1 MEEFNIYQDI
11 AERTGG
17 DIYIGVV
24 GPVRTGKSTFIKKF
38 MDLLVLPNI
47 KKGYDHERTTDEL
60 PQSGGGR
67 TIMTTEPKF
76 VPDEA
81 TTISIDE
88 AISFRVRLVD
98 CVGYTVPGAL
108 GYENESGHPRMVM
121 TPWFDHEI
129 PFQDAA
135 ELGTKRVI
143 EDHSTIGL
151 VVTTDGSITDLP
163 RENYITGEE
172 RVVKELKAL
181 GKPFLIVLNST
192 NPNGSNAR
200 KLADSLKSKYGVP
213 VIPID
218 CLRMKKDDINY
229 ILQEILYEFPI
240 LEIRLKMPEWLD
252 SLDLNHWLSKE
263 YRRTIRESVQNI
275 NRLRDVEF
283 TVNGLQESEYAH
295 EVYLEEMNLGEG
307 AATIAINLENRLFFD
322 LLEEFTGHAIKG
334 DRDLFALVQEL
345 SYAKKE
351 YDRVKRALLDVEEY
365 GYGIVTPQLEE
376 MVFDEPE
383 LIQRGLQFGVKLRAK
398 APSIHMI
405 RADITTEVT
414 PVVGTEKQCEEL
426 IIYLTEEFELNPAA
440 IWDSDFLGRSLH
452 DLVKEGIQNKL
463 HRMPE
468 NARDKLKDTLQKIIN
483 EGSGGLICIIL

>member
-47 KKGYDHERTTDEL
+47 KKGYNLERATDEL

-76 VPDEA
+76 IPDKA
-81 TTISIDE
+81 TTITLHD
-88 AISFRVRLVD
+88 ALSFRVRLVD

-108 GYENESGHPRMVM
+108 GYEDENGRPRMVM

-135 ELGTKRVI
+135 ELGTQRVI
-143 EDHSTIGL
+143 EDHATIGL

-163 RENYITGEE
+163 RENYIKAEE
-172 RVVKELKAL
+172 RVVNELKEL
-181 GKPFLIVLNST
+181 GKPFLIALNST
-192 NPNGSNAR
+192 DPENPKTQ
-200 KLADSLKSKYGVP
+200 KLANSLRVKYGVP
-213 VIPID
+213 VVPIN
-218 CLRMKKDDINY
+218 CLRLTKEDITY
-229 ILQEILYEFPI
+229 LLQEILYEFPVA
-240 LEIRLKMPEWLD
+240 EIRIRMPEWMDTLD
-252 SLDLNHWLSKE
+252 SNHWLSQE
-263 YRRTIRESVQNI
+263 YDQVIKNAVYPIR
-275 NRLRDVEF
+275 RLRDIDQAV
-283 TVNGLQESEYAH
+283 TGLSECKYTK
-295 EVYLEEMNLGEG
+295 EVILEELNLGEG
-307 AATIAINLENRLFFD
+307 NATISVNLEDHLFYQ
-322 LLEEFTGHAIKG
+322 LLEEFTGHSIKG
-334 DRDLFALVQEL
+334 DSDLFALVQEL

-351 YDRVKRALLDVEEY
+351 YDRVAKALLDVEEY

-383 LIQRGLQFGVKLRAK
+383 LIERGNQFGVKLRAK

-426 IIYLTEEFELNPAA
+426 IQYLTEEFQRNPSA

-468 NARDKLKDTLQKIIN
+468 NAREKLKDTLQKIIN

>member
-1 MEEFNIYQDI
+1 MQEFNIYQDI

-24 GPVRTGKSTFIKKF
+24 GPVRTGKSTFIKRF

-47 KKGYDHERTTDEL
+47 KKGYDYERTIDEL
-60 PQSGGGR
+60 PQSGGGK

-81 TTISIDE
+81 TTITINDVLN
-88 AISFRVRLVD
+88 FRVRLVD
-98 CVGYTVPGAL
+98 CVGYTVQGAL
-108 GYENESGHPRMVM
+108 GYEDENGNPRMVM

-129 PFQDAA
+129 PFQEAT
-135 ELGTKRVI
+135 ELGTQRVI
-143 EDHSTIGL
+143 EEHSTIGL

-163 RENYITGEE
+163 RENYIQAEE
-172 RVVKELKAL
+172 RVVYELRQL
-181 GKPFLIVLNST
+181 GKPFLVVLNST
-192 NPNGSNAR
+192 DPNGPNAR
-200 KLADSLKSKYGVP
+200 RLADSLRVKYGVP
-213 VIPID
+213 VVPLD
-218 CLRMKKDDINY
+218 CQHLKEDDITY
-229 ILQEILYEFPI
+229 ILQEILYEFPVR
-240 LEIRLKMPEWLD
+240 EIRIKMPEWLD
-252 SLDLNHWLSKE
+252 SLEGNHWLSQE
-263 YRRTIRESVQNI
+263 YKRVIRESVYDIQ
-275 NRLRDVEF
+275 RLRDIDQAVTGLSDCEF
-283 TVNGLQESEYAH
+283 TR
-295 EVYLEEMNLGEG
+295 EVVLEELNMGEG
-307 AATIAINLENRLFFD
+307 AATIMVDIQDNLFYN
-322 LLEEFTGHAIKG
+322 LLQEFTGHQIKG

-351 YDRVKRALLDVEEY
+351 YDRVARALMDVEEY

-376 MVFDEPE
+376 MLFDEPE
-383 LIQRGLQFGVKLRAK
+383 MINRGTQFGVKLKAK

-426 IIYLTEEFELNPAA
+426 IQYLRDEYEQNPSA

-452 DLVKEGIQNKL
+452 DLIKEGIQNKL
-463 HRMPE
+463 HRMPD
-468 NARDKLKDTLQKIIN
+468 NAREKLQDTLQKIIN

>member
-47 KKGYDHERTTDEL
+47 KKGYDYDRAIDEL
-60 PQSGGGR
+60 PQSGRGK

-76 VPDEA
+76 VPDDA
-81 TTISIDE
+81 TTISLNDVL
-88 AISFRVRLVD
+88 SFRVRLVD
-98 CVGYTVPGAL
+98 CVGYSVPGAL
-108 GYENESGHPRMVM
+108 GYEDENGQSRMVR
-121 TPWFDHEI
+121 TPWYDHEI

-151 VVTTDGSITDLP
+151 VITTDGSITDLP
-163 RENYITGEE
+163 RESYIKAEE
-172 RVVKELKAL
+172 RVMNELQEL
-181 GKPFLIVLNST
+181 GKPFMTILNST
-192 NPNGSNAR
+192 DPNGPNAR
-200 KLADSLKSKYGVP
+200 RLADSLRVKYGVP
-213 VIPID
+213 VIPVD
-218 CLRMKKDDINY
+218 CLNLTREDITY
-229 ILQEILYEFPI
+229 LLQEILYEFPVTE
-240 LEIRLKMPEWLD
+240 LRIRMPDWVD
-252 SLDLNHWLSKE
+252 SLELNHWLSTD
-263 YRRTIRESVQNI
+263 YRRVIREAVQYVD
-275 NRLRDVEF
+275 RLRDVDLALA
-283 TVNGLQESEYAH
+283 GLTECEH
-295 EVYLEEMNLGEG
+295 TREVVLEEMNLGEG
-307 AATIAINLENRLFFD
+307 IATIAITLQEGLFYE
-322 LLEEFTGHAIKG
+322 LLEEFTGHVVQN

-351 YDRVKRALLDVEEY
+351 YDRVARALVDVEEY
-365 GYGIVTPQLEE
+365 GYGIVTPQIEE

-383 LIQRGLQFGVKLRAK
+383 LIKRGLQFGVKLRAK

-426 IIYLTEEFELNPAA
+426 IQYLAEEFELNPAA

>member
-47 KKGYDHERTTDEL
+47 KRGYDHERTIDEL

-81 TTISIDE
+81 TTISLND
-88 AISFRVRLVD
+88 ALSFRVRLVD

-108 GYENESGHPRMVM
+108 GYEDENGKPRMVR
-121 TPWFDHEI
+121 TPWFEHEV
-129 PFQDAA
+129 PFEEAA
-135 ELGTKRVI
+135 ELGTHRVI
-143 EDHSTIGL
+143 QEHSTIGL

-163 RENYITGEE
+163 RENYIKAEE
-172 RVVKELKAL
+172 RVVDELKQL
-181 GKPFLIVLNST
+181 GKPFLIALNST
-192 NPNGSNAR
+192 DPAGPNAR
-200 KLADSLKSKYGVP
+200 RLADSLRVKYGVP

-218 CLRMKKDDINY
+218 CARLKKEDITY
-229 ILQEILYEFPI
+229 ILQEILYEFPVR
-240 LEIRLKMPEWLD
+240 EIRIKMPDWTDTLPAK
-252 SLDLNHWLSKE
+252 HWLSQE
-263 YRRTIRESVQNI
+263 YKRVIREAVYNI
-275 NRLRDVEF
+275 QRLRDIDQAVTGLSDTEF
-283 TVNGLQESEYAH
+283 TR
-295 EVYLEEMNLGEG
+295 EVVLDELNLGEG
-307 AATIAINLENRLFFD
+307 AATIDVALQGNLFYQ
-322 LLEEFTGHAIKG
+322 LLEEFTGETIRG
-334 DRDLFALVQEL
+334 DHDLFALIQHL

-351 YDRVKRALLDVEEY
+351 YDRVSRALVDVGEY
-365 GYGIVTPQLEE
+365 GYGIVAPQLEE

-383 LIQRGLQFGVKLRAK
+383 MIRRGTQFGVKLRAK
-398 APSIHMI
+398 APSIHLI
-405 RADITTEVT
+405 RADISTEVT

-426 IIYLTEEFELNPAA
+426 IQYLTDEFESNPSA
-440 IWDSDFLGRSLH
+440 IWESEFLGRTLH

-463 HRMPE
+463 HRLPE
-468 NARDKLKDTLQKIIN
+468 NARDKLQDTLQKIIN

>member
-1 MEEFNIYQDI
+1 MQEFNIYQDI

-24 GPVRTGKSTFIKKF
+24 GPVRTGKSTFIKRF

-47 KKGYDHERTTDEL
+47 KRGYDHDRAVDEM

-81 TTISIDE
+81 SMVTINDVIN
-88 AISFRVRLVD
+88 FRVRLVD

-108 GYENESGHPRMVM
+108 GYEDENGSPRMVL

-129 PFQDAA
+129 PFQEAS
-135 ELGTKRVI
+135 EIGTQRVI
-143 EDHSTIGL
+143 QDHSTIGL
-151 VVTTDGSITDLP
+151 VLTTDGSITDLP
-163 RENYITGEE
+163 RENYIQAEE
-172 RVVKELKAL
+172 RVIYELQDL

-192 NPNGSNAR
+192 DPNGPIAR
-200 KLADSLKSKYGVP
+200 KLADNLRVKYGVP
-213 VIPID
+213 VVPVD
-218 CLRMKKDDINY
+218 CQHLKKEDITY

-240 LEIRLKMPEWLD
+240 REIRIKMPEWLD
-252 SLDLNHWLSKE
+252 SLDENHWLSQE
-263 YRRTIRESVQNI
+263 YKRVIREAVYDIQ
-275 NRLRDVEF
+275 RLRDIDRAVTGLSNCEF
-283 TVNGLQESEYAH
+283 TH
-295 EVYLEEMNLGEG
+295 EVVLEELNMGEG
-307 AATIAINLENRLFFD
+307 AAKVIVNVQNNLFYQ
-322 LLEEFTGHAIKG
+322 LLEEFTGHQIN
-334 DRDLFALVQEL
+334 DNRDLFSLVQEL

-351 YDRVKRALLDVEEY
+351 YDRVARALMDVEEH

-376 MVFDEPE
+376 MIFDEPE
-383 LIQRGLQFGVKLRAK
+383 MIKRGTQFGVKLRAK

-426 IIYLTEEFELNPAA
+426 IQFLCDEFEKNPSA

-452 DLVKEGIQNKL
+452 DLIREGIQNKL

-468 NARDKLKDTLQKIIN
+468 NAREKLQDTLQKIIN